1 MSKYHG
7 PTDQAIAG
15 VSIHNILS
23 YNGYRP
29 KGGVVQAVVD
39 NMAPKWKG
47 GPTEGHEY
55 IEEVESH
62 PNKVEK
68 FYVTG
73 TKIIKK
79 RGAPLVTEFSQ
90 PIPHREPGVYPCMVG
105 SGGGDVPHGAYEFKL
120 AKDLE
125 EAIDYANTAYDIE
138 HTAKYFP
145 EPEFYRY
152 FPREDESLIEY
163 FRNISEEEQQRRIR
177 ILREKGYKDEE
188 IKAFLEKQRLEDMEK
203 ALADPTNLGNLLR
216 AQLAAG
222 LATGPRAAFPIT
234 APPGGIASPAR
245 PSAYHFATSTLP
257 SYRRRPVFT
266 SSSDS
271 DSSHA
276 IRSLLVRTPSGSERV
291 VPSSEDEGASY
302 AVSLLSSGESRA
314 GVPPIGGEQGR
325 GRGRPTGRTVKE
337 DSGSDPERARF
348 EKARELGVRF
358 AASDVREA
366 RERHA
371 TKTAEEER
379 EIIAEALRQQ
389 KLARSKEKRETRK
402 RAH

>member
-1 MSKYHG
+1 MYHG
-7 PTDQAIAG
+7 PTDQAVAG

-55 IEEVESH
+55 IEQVESA

-90 PIPHREPGVYPCMVG
+90 DRPRREPGVYPSMVG

-125 EAIDYANTAYDIE
+125 EAIDYAKTAYDIE

-152 FPREDESLIEY
+152 IPRGDEGIQEY
-163 FRNISEEEQQRRIR
+163 FQNVADEEQLRRIA
-177 ILREKGYKDEE
+177 ILREKGYSDEKIRE
-188 IKAFLEKQRLEDMEK
+188 FLEKQRERDMEK
-203 ALADPTNLGNLLR
+203 ALADPSNVGNLLR
-216 AQLAAG
+216 AQIAQQLP
-222 LATGPRAAFPIT
+222 TGPRQAFPIT
-234 APPGGIASPAR
+234 VSPGGIANPANA
-245 PSAYHFATSTLP
+245 PAVALATGSLSAVQRSKLALKERLGGEALPASEKELRQKRLEALGELVGPKVSERGRKAFSTSRRGELP
-257 SYRRRPVFT
+257 SDLTLTPREQE
-266 SSSDS
+266 
-271 DSSHA
+271 
-276 IRSLLVRTPSGSERV
+276 SLKYYSPE
-291 VPSSEDEGASY
+291 E
-302 AVSLLSSGESRA
+302 RA
-314 GVPPIGGEQGR
+314 GAIKIGL
-325 GRGRPTGRTVKE
+325 
-337 DSGSDPERARF
+337 A
-348 EKARELGVRF
+348 KAREEGKTLGRP
-358 AASDVREA
+358 
-366 RERHA
+366 
-371 TKTAEEER
+371 
-379 EIIAEALRQQ
+379 
-389 KLARSKEKRETRK
+389 KLGAPKSL
-402 RAH
+402 